1 MQSHPEVLGAGISTR
16 ASAGNGLLEFPTGC
30 GTSPITSH
38 GGHIAANQGK
48 GAPTLKPQPQGALSL
63 AGFPEEQKLRRTRRH
78 LWGRKFWVLP
88 VQSINLINT
97 SRDHSD
103 SLPGKARFQ
112 TQSVC

>member
-1 MQSHPEVLGAGISTR
+1 M
-16 ASAGNGLLEFPTGC
+16 GC
-30 GTSPITSH
+30 GASPITNH
-38 GGHIAANQGK
+38 RGHTAANQVK

-63 AGFPEEQKLRRTRRH
+63 AGFPGEQKVRRTWRH
-78 LWGRKFWVLP
+78 LWDRKRPWALP